1 MSQTKIHS
9 HLEATANIASGFII
23 SMLVWIFIVSELI
36 NNDIITVGDIGDS
49 FIITGIFTVTSYI
62 RSYLWRRYFN
72 GI

>member
-1 MSQTKIHS
+1 MSQTKVHS
-9 HLEATANIASGFII
+9 HLEATANIVSGFFI

-36 NNDIITVGDIGDS
+36 TMGYIEVGDIGDS
-49 FIITGIFTVTSYI
+49 FIITAIFTVTSYI